1 MQLNE
6 TMENLHEINVL
17 QIIFQTDMQKYCRNS
32 SILSPEA
39 NPKAICFGRF
49 HEIVDMTG
57 EFQIWPWLMIY
68 GYVYVRMLYLRI
80 LFSFWH

>member
-57 EFQIWPWLMIY
+57 EFQNLTLVNDIW
-68 GYVYVRMLYLRI
+68 LRLCEDVI
-80 LFSFWH
+80 FTYSV